1 MTRAQLSVLLQ
12 DRAALTHAGLVVA
25 AVLVAAGI
33 ALGPVRGLFR
43 KTDEAIVVQ
52 EKNMARNLRVLS
64 PISKDVVVRDYRQYG
79 DALRK
84 KGSTAEESSAMVA
97 EVEMLAAQSK
107 IALSATKPRDPHPE
121 RDYEQ
126 YAVDLEFEASMTQ
139 TVTFLYA
146 VENSPQML
154 RVDKLVLD
162 SKAARAPGTLKAS
175 VIVSRVV
182 TL

>member
-1 MTRAQLSVLLQ
+1 MMRAQLSALLQ
-12 DRAALTHAGLVVA
+12 DRTVLVHGGLIMA
-25 AVLVAAGI
+25 AVLISAGV

-43 KTDEAIVVQ
+43 KTGEAIVVQ
-52 EKNMARNLRVLS
+52 EKQMARNLRVLA
-64 PISKDVVVRDYRQYG
+64 PASKNVVVRDYRQYG

-97 EVEMLAAQSK
+97 EVEMLATQAK
-107 IALSATKPRDPHPE
+107 IALGATKPRDARID

-126 YAVDLEFEASMTQ
+126 YAVELEFEAPMAQ
-139 TVTFLYA
+139 AVAFLFA
-146 VENSPQML
+146 LENSPQML
-154 RVDKLVLD
+154 RVDRLVLD
-162 SKAARAPGTLKAS
+162 AKGARSSGSLKAS